1 MPPQAPI
8 QFGTPGEVW
17 PSGRSKVVA
26 LLEVEDA
33 WVAETFGAPLLSD
46 FEDGLGPWVGS
57 GGRLRS
63 GAMVELVRYE
73 HGYDGRVFELRV
85 DHEADAGATLSEFIS
100 AASLEADAIKWRHP
114 EA

>member
-8 QFGTPGEVW
+8 QFGTPRDVW
-17 PSGRSKVVA
+17 PSGRSTVVA

-33 WVAETFGAPLLSD
+33 WVAQTFGAPLLSG

-57 GGRLRS
+57 GGRMRS

-73 HGYDGRVFELRV
+73 HGNEGRVFELRV
-85 DHEADAGATLSEFIS
+85 DHEADPRATLSEFMS
-100 AASLEADAIKWRHP
+100 AASLETNAIKWRHP